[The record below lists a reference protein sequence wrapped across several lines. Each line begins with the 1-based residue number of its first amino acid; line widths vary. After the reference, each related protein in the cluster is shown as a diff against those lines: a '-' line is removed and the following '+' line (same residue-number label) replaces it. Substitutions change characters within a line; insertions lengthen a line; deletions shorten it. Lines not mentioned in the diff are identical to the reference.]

1 MTRVRIDGIVKRFGE
16 ASALSGVSL
25 ELPPGELFT
34 LLGPSGCGKT
44 TLLRIV
50 AGLLAQDAGSVAFD
64 GVPVD
69 SVPPYRRN
77 IGVVFQSYAI
87 FPHLTVRQNIAYGLR
102 ARRMDS
108 ERAAAKVVEAARMVQ
123 MEPLL
128 DRMPAALSGGQQ
140 QRVVLARALV
150 IEPRL
155 LLMDEPLSNL
165 DARLRVEMRTVI
177 RRLQRALGITTLY
190 VTHDQEEALAISDT
204 IAVMDR
210 GQVLQTGPPWAL
222 YRRAAGPLRRG
233 VPRGDERLR
242 GPAGECGRGGGRRRG
257 GDRLRRVVGGRGG
270 RLGRRSGAGV
280 ARDPAGIAQGRA
292 AAGRRG
298 PLEPGGGDGDGGRL
312 SRGRGAVP
320 GRRRARGLADGG
332 GARPGF
338 RDPSTG
344 RGRPC
349 ASGATRPRSGSWRR
363 IRERA
368 GSSARPRG
376 RAATPTAGGS

>member
-1 MTRVRIDGIVKRFGE
+1 MTRVRIDGIVKRFGD
-16 ASALSGVSL
+16 AVALSGVSL

-50 AGLLAQDAGSVAFD
+50 AGLLLQDAGSVAFD
-64 GVPVD
+64 GVAVD

-102 ARRMDS
+102 ARRMS
-108 ERAAAKVVEAARMVQ
+108 VAQAETRVVEAARMVQ

-190 VTHDQEEALAISDT
+190 VTHDQDEALAISDT

-210 GQVLQTGPPWAL
+210 GEVLQTGPPWTL
-222 YRRAAGPLRRG
+222 YRAPRNRFVAEFLGGMNVLAGRLTGRSAIEGVAVVETAFGARWAVVVDGEGGAPGPVWLGVRPESLRVEAPPSAPDRWNPVAGTVIDVAYLGAVARYQVEVAPG
-233 VPRGDERLR
+233 VSLAVEVHDPDFQT
-242 GPAGECGRGGGRRRG
+242 
-257 GDRLRRVVGGRGG
+257 LRRVGEGV
-270 RLGRRSGAGV
+270 RLWC
-280 ARDPAGIAQGRA
+280 DPAKVRI
-292 AAGRRG
+292 
-298 PLEPGGGDGDGGRL
+298 
-312 SRGRGAVP
+312 
-320 GRRRARGLADGG
+320 LAPD
-332 GARPGF
+332 
-338 RDPSTG
+338 S
-344 RGRPC
+344 
-349 ASGATRPRSGSWRR
+349 
-363 IRERA
+363 
-368 GSSARPRG
+368 
-376 RAATPTAGGS
+376 